1 MPWQLP
7 QFRENTWKPMFLF
20 MAIIKK
26 IPLLNEENKSN
37 LTSSDTAR
45 IKGSK
50 ESKLWPVKDSMMRSN
65 FGDLFFVTLDTPKGT
80 NIISIN
86 EAISIVLLAVSGV
99 SVKE

>member
-1 MPWQLP
+1 
-7 QFRENTWKPMFLF
+7 MFLF

-26 IPLLNEENKSN
+26 IPLFGKENKRS
-37 LTSSDTAR
+37 LTSSDTTG

-50 ESKLWPVKDSMMRSN
+50 ESKLRPVKDSMMRSN
-65 FGDLFFVTLDTPKGT
+65 FGNLFFITFDTPKGT